1 MRVNNKYLI
10 LALAVILSGANLVA
24 QQLPVITQ
32 YIYHPYLYNPARA
45 GHGEFGHVAMSFKK
59 QWDKMPYSPITSL
72 LSFDMPVKNT
82 NMGIG
87 AIVYSD
93 RAHLQRNTGG
103 MISYAYHI
111 PFNTAKTHRL
121 SVGMNAGIIHQKF
134 DFQDAEV
141 VHINDPTIF
150 NESNGAARFDM
161 AAGINYQFKGL
172 NVGFAVPQLV
182 KGRFNFRDN
191 TIAEDVQIQME
202 RHYYTFASY
211 RHGFGKTKDIYLE
224 PVFAL
229 RKVTAIPIQYDMNL
243 IFDYKNVV
251 WLSGGYRTANK
262 FTQDAGVNVAAG
274 FGIKQRVNT
283 TYTFET
289 LVGKDDRGIFG
300 NSHEILVSLS
310 LGRDKKEIENK
321 LKDVEISVVKNT
333 DDIVQLREDVDE
345 LRDEMDEL
353 LESVEDQLSKLS
365 SDLEGQAKDLKEV
378 QSLVRDNKDAI
389 TKIKELEEQKMVF
402 KKLGSVFFSL
412 DSYKLSDQAK
422 SSIHA
427 LKDAV
432 SGYQGD
438 LIFYVA
444 GSASIEGTAQYNL
457 ILALRRAAAV
467 KAYMKEIGIRGEVL
481 VMTYGAESQDFSDK
495 PNNRRADIYVTGQ
508 Q

>member
-1 MRVNNKYLI
+1 MRLNNKYLI
-10 LALAVILSGANLVA
+10 LALALLLGGSKLAA

-45 GHGEFGHVAMSFKK
+45 GHGEFGNVSMSFKK
-59 QWDKMPYSPITSL
+59 QWDNMPYSPITSL
-72 LSFDMPVKNT
+72 LSFDMPVKST

-93 RAHLQRNTGG
+93 RAHLQRTSGG

-111 PFNTAKTHRL
+111 PFNTQKTHRL
-121 SVGMNAGIIHQKF
+121 SVGINAGILHQKF

-141 VHINDPTIF
+141 IDINDPTIF
-150 NESNGAARFDM
+150 DEANGAARFDM

-182 KGRFNFRDN
+182 RGQFNFRDN
-191 TIAEDVQIQME
+191 TIAENVTIQLE

-224 PVFAL
+224 PVFAM
-229 RKVTAIPIQYDMNL
+229 RKVTAIPMQFDMNL

-262 FTQDAGVNVAAG
+262 FTEDAGVNFAAG

-289 LVGKDDRGIFG
+289 LVGKDDRAAFG
-300 NSHEILVSLS
+300 NSHEVLISLS

-321 LKDVEISVVKNT
+321 LKDVETNVIKNT
-333 DDIVQLREDVDE
+333 DDIAQIKEEVEVLKEDVASNQDE
-345 LRDEMDEL
+345 LD
-353 LESVEDQLSKLS
+353 SLSEKIG
-365 SDLEGQAKDLKEV
+365 GQAEELKEIQELIKQNT
-378 QSLVRDNKDAI
+378 QSI
-389 TKIKELEEQKMVF
+389 QQIKQIEEQNMIF
-402 KKLGSVFFSL
+402 KKMGSVYFNL
-412 DSYKLSDQAK
+412 DSYQLSDQAK
-422 SSIHA
+422 SSIIA

-432 SGYQGD
+432 KDYQGD
-438 LIFYVA
+438 MIFYVA

-467 KAYMKEIGIRGEVL
+467 KSYMKEMGIKGEVL
-481 VMTYGAESQDFSDK
+481 LMTYGAESQDFSDK

-508 Q
+508 K

>member
-1 MRVNNKYLI
+1 M
-10 LALAVILSGANLVA
+10 
-24 QQLPVITQ
+24 
-32 YIYHPYLYNPARA
+32 
-45 GHGEFGHVAMSFKK
+45 
-59 QWDKMPYSPITSL
+59 
-72 LSFDMPVKNT
+72 
-82 NMGIG
+82 
-87 AIVYSD
+87 
-93 RAHLQRNTGG
+93 
-103 MISYAYHI
+103 
-111 PFNTAKTHRL
+111 
-121 SVGMNAGIIHQKF
+121 
-134 DFQDAEV
+134 
-141 VHINDPTIF
+141 
-150 NESNGAARFDM
+150 
-161 AAGINYQFKGL
+161 
-172 NVGFAVPQLV
+172 
-182 KGRFNFRDN
+182 
-191 TIAEDVQIQME
+191 
-202 RHYYTFASY
+202 
-211 RHGFGKTKDIYLE
+211 
-224 PVFAL
+224 
-229 RKVTAIPIQYDMNL
+229 
-243 IFDYKNVV
+243 
-251 WLSGGYRTANK
+251 
-262 FTQDAGVNVAAG
+262 
-274 FGIKQRVNT
+274 
-283 TYTFET
+283 
-289 LVGKDDRGIFG
+289 
-300 NSHEILVSLS
+300 
-310 LGRDKKEIENK
+310 
-321 LKDVEISVVKNT
+321 KDVEISVVKNT